1 MPESMD
7 DRITRLLLEHAQN
20 APLARPL
27 PRELSIRKDLAV
39 ESLSLVAVTLALG
52 DELAVD
58 VVESGL
64 ELGTIDTV
72 GDLVDVAQRLS
83 VKQSS
88 VDPRKGDMR

>member
-20 APLARPL
+20 APPGRPL

-64 ELGTIDTV
+64 ELGTVDTV
-72 GDLVDVAQRLS
+72 GDLVDVAQRLAREAFA
-83 VKQSS
+83 